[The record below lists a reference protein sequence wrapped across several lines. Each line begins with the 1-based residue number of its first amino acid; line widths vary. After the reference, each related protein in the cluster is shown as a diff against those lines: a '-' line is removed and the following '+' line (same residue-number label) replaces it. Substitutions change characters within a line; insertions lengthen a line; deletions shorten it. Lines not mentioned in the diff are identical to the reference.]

1 MPIAML
7 VLIIL
12 GIGLLLGGS
21 LIARVV
27 RGRGNDP
34 VALARI
40 LQAVGIILLLAA
52 LFTRPKNLDTTAVP
66 PPPDSPEMIGRE

>member
-12 GIGLLLGGS
+12 GIGLLLGGPA
-21 LIARVV
+21 IARMI
-27 RGRGNDP
+27 RGRGGDY

-40 LQAVGIILLLAA
+40 FQALGIVLLVTA
-52 LFTRPKNLDTTAVP
+52 LLTRPRNLDTTAVP
-66 PPPDSPEMIGRE
+66 PPPDSPEMMGRE